1 MLVVTLQVPFLAG
14 APVPAPSNLDIRRS
28 NPPLQASNLAISY
41 MHLTNYAV
49 NKHNENFVANQGMD
63 EDDED
68 ASKLGLEQLAEHMT
82 EEGHDWPAIWSS
94 IQQLIMKSLISV
106 QPLLKNNYRSVMPL
120 DNDGFSCFEILGYDV
135 MLDTGAWEVKGGGD
149 GTGHRAWVSPRAEG
163 GTGMADVSPGAE
175 GTLMAGGSPGA
186 EGTGMAGGSPC
197 PVGTGM
203 GRHVGGPS
211 RPEGPLWVQLPLVQ
225 H

>member
-1 MLVVTLQVPFLAG
+1 M
-14 APVPAPSNLDIRRS
+14 
-28 NPPLQASNLAISY
+28 QASNLAISY

-49 NKHNENFVANQGMD
+49 NKHNENFVANQGGAD

-135 MLDTGAWEVKGGGD
+135 MLDTGRWGVKGGA
-149 GTGHRAWVSPRAEG
+149 GHRTRVLPRAEG
-163 GTGMADVSPGAE
+163 GTGMAV
-175 GTLMAGGSPGA
+175 GSPGA
-186 EGTGMAGGSPC
+186 EGTGMACGSPC
-197 PVGTGM
+197 PVGTGLG
-203 GRHVGGPS
+203 GRGIGCHVSGPS
-211 RPEGPLWVQLPLVQ
+211 RPEEPLFWVQLPLVR